1 MIAYTEMNPPAS
13 DDNISVACGQL
24 NIAKSGWLVE
34 FWKVHDGAMLN
45 DRVLIYSTAHIAER
59 NETYQINMNFPDHVL
74 VGDDSGGGLILIPK
88 VGPNEFYFIDSG
100 DPFID
105 DAEIYH
111 SMESLVENVIEG
123 EDSGYDPDIGDIVSI
138 SKVKAKSSE
147 VLRIKKGLGLD
158 FSIKVLAERLDV
170 ENSMLLEG
178 VNVNKYRKVLADY
191 SHLISFIS

>member
-1 MIAYTEMNPPAS
+1 VIAYTETNPPAS
-13 DDNISVACGQL
+13 DDNITVACGQL
-24 NIAKSGWLVE
+24 NIDKSGWLVE

-88 VGPNEFYFIDSG
+88 VGSSEFYFIDSG

-111 SMESLVENVIEG
+111 SMESLVENIIEG
-123 EDSGYDPDIGDIVSI
+123 EDSDYDPDIGNIVSI

-147 VLRIKKGLGLD
+147 VLGIKKGLGLD
-158 FSIKVLAERLDV
+158 FSIKVLAEILDI
-170 ENSMLLEG
+170 ENSMLLQG
-178 VNVNKYRKVLADY
+178 VNVNKYRKVLAEY
-191 SHLISFIS
+191 GHLISFVS

>member
-1 MIAYTEMNPPAS
+1 VIAYTETNPPAS
-13 DDNISVACGQL
+13 DDNITVACCQL
-24 NIAKSGWLVE
+24 NIDKSGWLVE
-34 FWKVHDGAMLN
+34 FWKVHDGVMLN

-88 VGPNEFYFIDSG
+88 VGSSEFYFIDSG
-100 DPFID
+100 DPFIG

-123 EDSGYDPDIGDIVSI
+123 EDSDYDPDIGDIVSI

-147 VLRIKKGLGLD
+147 VLGVKKGLGLD
-158 FSIKVLAERLDV
+158 FSIKVVAERLDI
-170 ENSMLLEG
+170 ENSMLLQG
-178 VNVNKYRKVLADY
+178 VNVIKYRKVLAEY
-191 SHLISFIS
+191 GHLISFVS